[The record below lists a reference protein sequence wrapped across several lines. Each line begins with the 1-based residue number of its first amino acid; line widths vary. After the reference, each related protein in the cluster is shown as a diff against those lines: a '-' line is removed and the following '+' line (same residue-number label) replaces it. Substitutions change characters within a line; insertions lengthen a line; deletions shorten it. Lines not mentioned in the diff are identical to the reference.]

1 MGIGISVFLLAVGAV
16 LAFAVH
22 AVVPNVDLVTVGVV
36 CMAAGAVGLIMSLT
50 IWGPRRRT
58 GAPYPAATD
67 RTVVRDQMATPAG
80 ERTVVRE
87 TTNGL

>member
-22 AVVPNVDLVTVGVV
+22 AVVPNVDLVMVGVV
-36 CMAAGAVGLIMSLT
+36 LMVAGVIGLLMSLT
-50 IWGPRRRT
+50 IWGPRRRAVDP
-58 GAPYPAATD
+58 GLAATD
-67 RTVVRDQMATPAG
+67 RTVVSDRMATPTG

-87 TTNGL
+87 STDGY